1 MLAIELYE
9 AGVIDD
15 GDLDGLRLEW
25 GNTEAI
31 LEVMDAIVHK
41 RGLGEILALGP
52 GKMLSAI
59 GRGAEAYAVDYKNG
73 LVAMELGPDL
83 RGLKHTNT
91 FGRLINPRGSHL
103 DMYRFPRLGKIPGLE
118 EASITEQMEAMGPH
132 IGVTP
137 EGMDEYLEGDPYNI
151 PVAKYEENNA
161 GSGSRFELSACG
173 VEDLRAIY
181 CKTAEREIR

>member
-41 RGLGEILALGP
+41 RGFGEILALGP

-73 LVAMELGPDL
+73 LV
-83 RGLKHTNT
+83 
-91 FGRLINPRGSHL
+91 
-103 DMYRFPRLGKIPGLE
+103 
-118 EASITEQMEAMGPH
+118 
-132 IGVTP
+132 
-137 EGMDEYLEGDPYNI
+137 
-151 PVAKYEENNA
+151 
-161 GSGSRFELSACG
+161 SRFKLSACG
-173 VEDLRAIY
+173 VEDFSAVY
-181 CKTAEREIR
+181 CKTQRLV

>member
-41 RGLGEILALGP
+41 RGFGEILALGP

-59 GRGAEAYAVDYKNG
+59 GRGAEAYAVDHKNG
-73 LVAMELGPDL
+73 LV
-83 RGLKHTNT
+83 
-91 FGRLINPRGSHL
+91 
-103 DMYRFPRLGKIPGLE
+103 
-118 EASITEQMEAMGPH
+118 
-132 IGVTP
+132 
-137 EGMDEYLEGDPYNI
+137 
-151 PVAKYEENNA
+151 
-161 GSGSRFELSACG
+161 SRFELSACG
-173 VEDLRAIY
+173 VEVLRAVY
-181 CKTAEREIR
+181 CKTQRLVRL

>member
-41 RGLGEILALGP
+41 RGFGEILALGP

-73 LVAMELGPDL
+73 LV
-83 RGLKHTNT
+83 
-91 FGRLINPRGSHL
+91 
-103 DMYRFPRLGKIPGLE
+103 
-118 EASITEQMEAMGPH
+118 
-132 IGVTP
+132 
-137 EGMDEYLEGDPYNI
+137 
-151 PVAKYEENNA
+151 
-161 GSGSRFELSACG
+161 SRFELSACG
-173 VEDLRAIY
+173 VEDLRAVY
-181 CKTAEREIR
+181 CKTQRLV

>member
-41 RGLGEILALGP
+41 RGFGEILALGP
-52 GKMLSAI
+52 GRAGRYGAGTGSARPQASFGKMLSAI

-73 LVAMELGPDL
+73 LV
-83 RGLKHTNT
+83 
-91 FGRLINPRGSHL
+91 
-103 DMYRFPRLGKIPGLE
+103 
-118 EASITEQMEAMGPH
+118 
-132 IGVTP
+132 
-137 EGMDEYLEGDPYNI
+137 
-151 PVAKYEENNA
+151 
-161 GSGSRFELSACG
+161 SRFELSACG
-173 VEDLRAIY
+173 VEDLRAV
-181 CKTAEREIR
+181 

>member
-41 RGLGEILALGP
+41 RGFGEILALGP

-73 LVAMELGPDL
+73 LVGQP
-83 RGLKHTNT
+83 LKHTNT
-91 FGRLINPRGSHL
+91 LNCL
-103 DMYRFPRLGKIPGLE
+103 CV
-118 EASITEQMEAMGPH
+118 ASRIFALY
-132 IGVTP
+132 I
-137 EGMDEYLEGDPYNI
+137 
-151 PVAKYEENNA
+151 AKRRNTRKNNA
-161 GSGSRFELSACG
+161 GSGSRFELSFR
-173 VEDLRAIY
+173 L
-181 CKTAEREIR
+181 